1 MPMPS
6 APNAKL
12 RARIAFLCLLLAF
25 AGLSIGAYY
34 VGDLGRFQPRM
45 AARESHSAPQGPGD
59 SGRIDAAPRQHPA
72 NPFQQLLAMAT
83 RAADDTA
90 MASEKLSSE
99 VDQPAI
105 PGGIN
110 LGTASRAEL
119 EALRG
124 NLKTAEANAT
134 AFMPRYAALLKSERD
149 TVENDARALHVEK
162 ESLARLLDNLDQRQA
177 EMTAFMARLM
187 SARAEFY
194 RAYENYV
201 AVLAGEFGNYKV
213 VDGQFIFP
221 FQRSVDR
228 YNVAGHAMTVA
239 AKSVAELEQERQNL
253 KQSQQAAWLRFV
265 NGQ

>member
-12 RARIAFLCLLLAF
+12 RARIAFLCLILAF

-34 VGDLGRFQPRM
+34 VGDLGRFLPGM
-45 AARESHSAPQGPGD
+45 AARESHSALQGLGD
-59 SGRIDAAPRQHPA
+59 PGRIDAAPGPHPA
-72 NPFQQLLAMAT
+72 NPFQRLLAMAT

-149 TVENDARALHVEK
+149 TVENDARTLHVEK
-162 ESLARLLDNLDQRQA
+162 
-177 EMTAFMARLM
+177 
-187 SARAEFY
+187 
-194 RAYENYV
+194 
-201 AVLAGEFGNYKV
+201 
-213 VDGQFIFP
+213 
-221 FQRSVDR
+221 
-228 YNVAGHAMTVA
+228 
-239 AKSVAELEQERQNL
+239 
-253 KQSQQAAWLRFV
+253 
-265 NGQ
+265 

>member
-6 APNAKL
+6 GPNSKL
-12 RARIAFLCLLLAF
+12 RVRVAFLCLSLAF
-25 AGLSIGAYY
+25 AGLSVGAYY
-34 VGDLGRFQPRM
+34 VGDLGRFLPGTAVRKSQ
-45 AARESHSAPQGPGD
+45 AALQTTGD
-59 SGRIDAAPRQHPA
+59 PGRIDAAPRQHPA

-83 RAADDTA
+83 KAADDA
-90 MASEKLSSE
+90 EMAGEKLSGE
-99 VDQPAI
+99 VEQPAI
-105 PGGIN
+105 PGDIN

-119 EALRG
+119 EALRR

-134 AFMPRYAALLKSERD
+134 AFMPRYAALLKTERD

-162 ESLARLLDNLDQRQA
+162 ERVGKVLDNLDRRQT
-177 EMTAFMARLM
+177 EKTALMARLM

-194 RAYENYV
+194 HAYENYV
-201 AVLAGEFGNYKV
+201 AVLDGEFGNYKI

-239 AKSVAELEQERQNL
+239 ARSVAELEQERQNL